1 MPNFYEFFREGFPNV
16 SIESIEQ
23 GITNKEIEFTM
34 YVELEDLNE
43 LKKLAIKTEVHEQWS
58 IPLDK
63 EKLNAEGKVRLRL
76 IDNIRPTMCVKVTK
90 EQEVGVDETEQII
103 SMDFFK
109 SLKELAVEG
118 YIKTRYSIPSNIPGL
133 IWEVDVFYGNGG
145 AQHPWVK
152 VDLEVKNLNDP
163 IPMFPLKHSRV
174 IYQDA
179 EMSYTDTQKVNS
191 LWRDEWQKMDIPKK
205 QI

>member
-1 MPNFYEFFREGFPNV
+1 MPTFREFFQDGYPDV
-16 SIESIEQ
+16 SIESIVQ

-43 LKKLAIKTEVHEQWS
+43 LKEKAIKTEVHEQWS

-63 EKLNAEGKVRLRL
+63 DKLNAEGKIRLRL
-76 IDNIRPTMCVKVTK
+76 IDNIRPTMCVKITK
-90 EQEVGVDETEQII
+90 EQEVGLDETEQLIT
-103 SMDFFK
+103 MDFYK
-109 SLKELAVEG
+109 SIKELAVEG
-118 YIKTRYSIPSNIPGL
+118 YIKTRYCIPSNLPGL

-152 VDLEVKNLNDP
+152 VDLEVKDINDP
-163 IPMFPLKHSRV
+163 IPVFPLKHSKV
-174 IYQDA
+174 IFQDG
-179 EMSYTDTQKVNS
+179 EMSYSDRQKVKS
-191 LWRDEWQKMDIPKK
+191 LWEQEWQTVDVPKK